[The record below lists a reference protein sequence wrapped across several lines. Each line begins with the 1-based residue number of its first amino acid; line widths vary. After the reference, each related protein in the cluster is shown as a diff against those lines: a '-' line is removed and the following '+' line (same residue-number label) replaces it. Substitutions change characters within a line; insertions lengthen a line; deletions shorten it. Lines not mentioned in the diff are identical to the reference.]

1 MSSVHKNKIAL
12 VTGGESGIGAACC
25 LELAKAGFTVGVHY
39 FRSKEDAETV
49 MKEALSLHT
58 SGGKDPNAAFIIHAD
73 LSKQDNVDQLYDALK
88 DRGQLE
94 VLVNNAGMTVD
105 APLFSAKIEDF
116 DRVVAVNMRSTWYL
130 TKKLTRLMI
139 RHRTG
144 RIINISSIIGSTG
157 NPTQSVYG
165 MTKAAIDNFTKTM
178 SMEMAEYNILVN
190 SVAPGFIDT
199 AMTRALSDE
208 AKAAIMSRVPLKRM
222 GKPEEV
228 AKVVRFLATEA
239 SYCTGTVIHVNG
251 GMYGG

>member
-1 MSSVHKNKIAL
+1 MSSVHENKIAL

-39 FRSKEDAETV
+39 FRSKEDAEAV

-58 SGGKDPNAAFIIHAD
+58 SGGKDPNSAFIIHAD

-94 VLVNNAGMTVD
+94 VLVNNAGMTID

-116 DRVVAVNMRSTWYL
+116 DRVVAVNMRSAWYL

-239 SYCTGTVIHVNG
+239 SYCTGTVFHVNG